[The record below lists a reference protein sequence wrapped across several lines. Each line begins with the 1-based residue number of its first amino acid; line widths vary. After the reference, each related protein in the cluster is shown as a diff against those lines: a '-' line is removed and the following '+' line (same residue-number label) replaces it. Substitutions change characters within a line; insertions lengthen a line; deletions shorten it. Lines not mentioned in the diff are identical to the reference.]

1 MTKTKHLFL
10 LIIIAISMISFSC
23 SKNSTG
29 IADLDIDFPNTVG
42 SHWTYEVDYVMEEGM
57 DTVDVDIL
65 DDTIVAN
72 KSATIW
78 SFDYHCV
85 LDTGYVT
92 IGDETLQ
99 VVIRCIP
106 PPDTSIVVIK
116 ADSVTLINES
126 FFSFDKF
133 VMRFPLSVDKSWD
146 WDGDILLRE
155 KHTSEV
161 ISIGTMTVKEIY
173 YDNVYEIR
181 SYHDVGFYGDNFDYI
196 KSVYWFVP
204 DVGIIKLVESKIKIE
219 YVGTAPLEQYVGIIS
234 WELVDYSIAD

>member
-1 MTKTKHLFL
+1 MTNMKQLFL
-10 LIIIAISMISFSC
+10 LITFTIGVLNFSC

-57 DTVDVDIL
+57 DTVDVDIF
-65 DDTIVAN
+65 DNTTSAN
-72 KSATIW
+72 KEATLW

-92 IGDETLQ
+92 LGDETLQ

-126 FFSFDKF
+126 FFSFDKII
-133 VMRFPLSVDKSWD
+133 MRFPLSVDKSWD
-146 WDGDILLRE
+146 WDGNLLLRE

-161 ISIGTMTVKEIY
+161 ISIDTMTVK
-173 YDNVYEIR
+173 
-181 SYHDVGFYGDNFDYI
+181 DVF
-196 KSVYWFVP
+196 
-204 DVGIIKLVESKIKIE
+204 
-219 YVGTAPLEQYVGIIS
+219 
-234 WELVDYSIAD
+234 